1 MFEHKTVS
9 LSDQVFER
17 LENEIL
23 WGNYARGDVLTEMKL
38 VSDLGVSRTPIR
50 DALHRLE
57 QERLIEITPR
67 GILVLG
73 ITKKDLADIYAIRIR
88 IEGLAAR
95 EAAKYITD
103 QQLQA
108 LKETLELQEFYVS
121 KENPDNIKGMDS
133 QFHRQIYEYSG
144 SAVLC
149 DTLIPL
155 HKKIQRYRRAAVAV
169 SQRAQESVQ
178 EHRAIFEALSAHD
191 KDKADA
197 LMIEHVRKARDYT
210 LEQEDRL

>member
-17 LENEIL
+17 LEDEIL
-23 WGNYARGDVLTEMKL
+23 WGHYQRGDTLTEMKL

-50 DALHRLE
+50 DALRRLE
-57 QERLIEITPR
+57 QERLIEISPR
-67 GILVLG
+67 GIFVLG
-73 ITKKDLADIYAIRIR
+73 VTKKDLADIYAIRIR
-88 IEGLAAR
+88 VEGLAAR

-103 QQLQA
+103 QQLEE

-133 QFHRQIYEYSG
+133 QFHRQIYEFSG

-169 SQRAQESVQ
+169 NERAQKSVK
-178 EHRAIFEALSAHD
+178 EHRAIYEAIAAHNPD
-191 KDKADA
+191 MADI

>member
-73 ITKKDLADIYAIRIR
+73 VTKKDLADIYAIRIR

>member
-1 MFEHKTVS
+1 MFEHKTIS

-17 LENEIL
+17 LEDEIL
-23 WGNYARGDVLTEMKL
+23 WGNYQRGDTLTEMKL
-38 VSDLGVSRTPIR
+38 VADLGVSRTPIR

-88 IEGLAAR
+88 VEGLAAR
-95 EAAKYITD
+95 EAAKYITE
-103 QQLQA
+103 QQLNE
-108 LKETLELQEFYVS
+108 LKETLDLQEFYVG
-121 KENPDNIKGMDS
+121 KQNPDSIKGMDS
-133 QFHRQIYEYSG
+133 QFHRQIYQFSG
-144 SAVLC
+144 SNILY

-155 HKKIQRYRRAAVAV
+155 HKKIQRYRRAAVSV
-169 SQRAQESVQ
+169 SERAKESLT
-178 EHRAIFEALSAHD
+178 EHRAIYEALSRHD
-191 KDKADA
+191 PADA
-197 LMIEHVRKARDYT
+197 DRLMIEHVRKARDYT